1 MRKIYTSID
10 IGSDTI
16 KFLVGE
22 EKDGKVYVLS
32 AHTIKSK
39 GIRKGLRVDSNLVV
53 NTIKDGIKKIEDDLG
68 IVIKKVLVNVPDYN
82 VKFMY
87 VTGKVEI
94 ADKVTTEDINKVI
107 KTSVYGKIDK
117 EYELVTVIPLEFM
130 IDETEGIE
138 YPYNME
144 GKELGLKGIMVS
156 VPKKNIYSV
165 IGVIEGAGLEVV
177 DIVLSGMADY
187 QQIRNK
193 KLDEKIGAIINLG
206 HETTNVSIINN
217 GKLMNTETIQLGG
230 INIENDIAYVFG
242 TNIIDARK
250 IKEKF
255 AACHKRFTNLNDVY
269 ELENNIGE
277 RVRLNQLEV
286 TEVVMSRMTEILEY
300 AKKQILLLTKKNLDY
315 IVITGGLTEIK
326 SFKNLVYEFFGKDV
340 IIYLMDEIGIRD
352 NKYTT
357 VMGMIKYYDQKMT
370 VRGKDYSMIS
380 LEDEELLLTPES
392 KRKKEKAVVTKMF
405 KGFIRNKEE
414 K

>member
-39 GIRKGLRVDSNLVV
+39 GIRKGLIVDSNLVV

-130 IDETEGIE
+130 IDETEEIE

-177 DIVLSGMADY
+177 DIVLSEMADY

>member
-39 GIRKGLRVDSNLVV
+39 GIRKGLIVDSNLVV

-300 AKKQILLLTKKNLDY
+300 SKKQILLLTKKNLDY